1 MTDRWTRSAE
11 LMNQRG
17 LHARASAAFAREA
30 SKYNARVTVRYDGM
44 SASAASIMDLLMLGA
59 HVGQT
64 VEIALQ
70 LALRLCLRV
79 KVGRRWGIQHAHRT
93 HRDWSDFSRDS

>member
-1 MTDRWTRSAE
+1 MTDKWSRSAE

-30 SKYNARVTVRYDGM
+30 AKFNARVTVRYDGM

-59 HVGQT
+59 RVGQT
-64 VEIALQ
+64 IEIDAEGPEAHAALDAVCD
-70 LALRLCLRV
+70 LI
-79 KVGRRWGIQHAHRT
+79 GRKF
-93 HRDWSDFSRDS
+93 DEKD